1 MELSQNALI
10 KVGKS
15 SDEGLLCLNR
25 NEPRFLIKAKY
36 TEKVKILKL
45 ITCSEVN
52 SVKCENWVISRA

>member
-25 NEPRFLIKAKY
+25 DEPRFLIKAEY
-36 TEKVKILKL
+36 TVKVKFLKL
-45 ITCSEVN
+45 ITRSVVN